1 LLAESGIFL
10 AALGITVLEMAE
22 AAAVGIAIFADT
34 RSPLAYASVALGSAS
49 VFVPAALL
57 GIYLELIHIFLLRLA
72 SAILLLYFGI
82 RLTLSARRSY
92 RRQRSGHEEHFSG
105 IFVPGFSVGAVEA
118 FEASIVLVALFPEN
132 YIYTSAGL
140 LSGIATV
147 VIAAALMHTRIRRLK
162 QYIAKVLVSSLLLS
176 FSVLWFSEAIGSISD
191 LILIPLFL
199 IFFAAIYLFCTSGKN
214 AITG

>member
-1 LLAESGIFL
+1 
-10 AALGITVLEMAE
+10 
-22 AAAVGIAIFADT
+22 
-34 RSPLAYASVALGSAS
+34 
-49 VFVPAALL
+49 
-57 GIYLELIHIFLLRLA
+57 
-72 SAILLLYFGI
+72 
-82 RLTLSARRSY
+82 
-92 RRQRSGHEEHFSG
+92 
-105 IFVPGFSVGAVEA
+105 VGAVEA

-199 IFFAAIYLFCTSGKN
+199 IFFAAIYLFCTSGKMQSLVSFTF
-214 AITG
+214 IYLKV